1 MQQGTNPSGNAGGRS
16 MNGSVTSGFM
26 RVAEEGV
33 PLMGRCVTTRTP
45 GPGIVIDMGG
55 GIKGIRHVAEILYLA
70 AARYAQRSDIPTY
83 TDPIIYGDKYPPM
96 NFAIEYKDDKP
107 VNYLVELA
115 VAGIPKDEISVNI
128 NKRERSIGIECGPAE
143 RGMTKE
149 EADEKPPNRTQ
160 YLSRSIA
167 TRAFRK
173 WLIAPE
179 QSDLDKVSL
188 SYADGI
194 LKITIPIMET
204 DPDHIFL
211 KLQ

>member
-1 MQQGTNPSGNAGGRS
+1 
-16 MNGSVTSGFM
+16 MNGSVTSGYM
-26 RVAEEGV
+26 RVAGDDV
-33 PLMGRCVTTRTP
+33 PVMGRCVTTRTP
-45 GPGIVIDMGG
+45 GPGVTIDLGG
-55 GIKGIRHVAEILYLA
+55 GPIGVRHVAEILYLA

-115 VAGIPKDEISVNI
+115 VAGIPKDEISVSI

-143 RGMTKE
+143 KAGPPSDAE
-149 EADEKPPNRTQ
+149 EEPPNRTQ

-179 QSDLDKVSL
+179 QSDLEKVSL
-188 SYADGI
+188 GYSDGI

-204 DPDHIFL
+204 NPDQIFL